1 MSIKLEFIADVYEG
15 GPLLLL
21 WGGVA
26 DDVSGLIRTFVSL
39 SNRVGDRVSLHELPF
54 IEAQPYVSVIAISGE
69 RSSGVLTRNGTLEW
83 QQSTSDWDNA
93 AGLLGPFADDAHGGG
108 FQHLNMS
115 DGAEVIYSTRRAW

>member
-1 MSIKLEFIADVYEG
+1 MSIKLEYIADGYEG
-15 GPLLLL
+15 GPLLLF
-21 WGGVA
+21 WGGRA
-26 DDVSGLIRTFVSL
+26 EEVSGLIGVFESL
-39 SNRVGDRVSLHELPF
+39 SNHRAERVSVHELPF
-54 IEAQPYVSVIAISGE
+54 IEAQPDVSVIAISGE

-93 AGLLGPFADDAHGGG
+93 AGLLEPFTQDAQRAG